1 MTCQRHAAAL
11 IELAASGAEP
21 NPELRAHLR
30 SCPSCRAAFQHERQ
44 LFTSIDASLC
54 ASVNAQVPAAF
65 VQRVRAVVNQQPAPT
80 SVSFFRPRIVFA
92 LAAAAIILFFFAHST
107 RRAKFPSEE
116 NSIAQRHQPP
126 SDTLPPKPPAPALN
140 SASSRIAPSSV
151 ETRRTKVS
159 TGNLPHPSQSTP
171 HNPEI
176 LVSNDQEILLAR
188 YAQQLSQRSSLL
200 TLASVPANDTELSQ
214 TPALQVSPIQIAQ
227 LDVKPL
233 VERQE

>member
-1 MTCQRHAAAL
+1 MTCQRYATDL
-11 IELAASGAEP
+11 IDLAASGSEP
-21 NPELRAHLR
+21 NAELRAHLQG
-30 SCPSCRAAFQHERQ
+30 CPSCNAVFQRERQ
-44 LFTSIDASLC
+44 FFAAIDASLHS
-54 ASVNAQVPAAF
+54 AANAQVPAAF

-80 SVSFFRPRIVFA
+80 SVSFFRPPIVFA
-92 LAAAAIILFFFAHST
+92 VAAATIILFFFAHST

-151 ETRRTKVS
+151 ETRRTRVS
-159 TGNLPHPSQSTP
+159 TGNLPHPSQSTS

-188 YAQQLSQRSSLL
+188 YAQQLSQPSSLL
-200 TLASVPANDTELSQ
+200 TLASVPASDTELSQ

-233 VERQE
+233 EERQE